1 MVRVAPR
8 RFPAHLIGGASRTPR
23 TRLSPAVWKRTTPIP
38 PSEDPFYLPLA
49 GYETA
54 APGAILASRPIP
66 STLSAFQIFPLS
78 IKAGY
83 QLLYRTT
90 NSLGEPEVT
99 VTTVLI
105 PYNADTTKLI
115 SYQIAEDATYI
126 NCAPSY
132 TLQTGSNTTYAGTG
146 GIEVI
151 LITAALNQGWIVNVP
166 DWEGPNSTFIAGIQ
180 AGQAT
185 LDSVRAALASST
197 ITGVS
202 SKAKVQ
208 MWGYSG
214 GALASEFAA
223 ELQAHYAPEID
234 VVGMAIGGLTPNITN
249 VYNTINNGLF
259 AGLNVAG
266 ILSLAKAYP
275 DSNTYLQATLVP
287 SKAAAFDAA
296 NERCFYSDFVDYAYQ
311 NISTYFTN
319 GADFLSNPIV
329 TSVFT
334 SGATMGLHG
343 TPSMPLFVYKAATD
357 EISPIADTDALVA
370 KLCSQGTKITYIRDY
385 FGEHFTQAA
394 TSAGAVIDFFKNNFN
409 GVSPTECTTQNVYLD
424 ALLDPAATLTLGAS
438 LVAALLD
445 IIGVPVGI
453 AHF

>member
-1 MVRVAPR
+1 MVRLAPQP
-8 RFPAHLIGGASRTPR
+8 FPAQLIGGASRTPR
-23 TRLSPAVWKRTTPIP
+23 TRLPLQTTPIP
-38 PSEDPFYLPLA
+38 PSEDPFYQPPA

-54 APGAILASRPIP
+54 APGAILASRLTP
-66 STLSAFQIFPLS
+66 STLSAFQTFPLS
-78 IKAGY
+78 IKAAY

-90 NSLGEPEVT
+90 NSLGGPEVT

-105 PYNADTTKLI
+105 PYSADTTKLI

-132 TLQTGSNTTYAGTG
+132 VLQTGSNTTYAGTG
-146 GIEVI
+146 SLEVL

-185 LDSVRAALASST
+185 LDSVRAALASGD

-202 SKAKVQ
+202 SKAQVQ

-223 ELQAHYAPEID
+223 ELQANYAPEINF
-234 VVGMAIGGLTPNITN
+234 VGTAIGGTTPNITN

-259 AGLNVAG
+259 AGLNTAG

-275 DSNTYLQATLVP
+275 DFNTYLQSVLVP

-296 NERCFYSDFVDYAYQ
+296 NERCFYADVVDYAYQ
-311 NISTYFTN
+311 NIDTYFTN
-319 GADFLSNPIV
+319 GAAFFND
-329 TSVFT
+329 SVVVSILT

-343 TPSMPLFVYKAATD
+343 TPSMPLLVYKAVAD

-385 FGEHFTQAA
+385 FGEHFIQAA
-394 TSAGAVIDFFKNNFN
+394 TSVGAVIDFFKDNFN
-409 GVSPTECTTQNVYLD
+409 GVSPTECTTQDVYLD
-424 ALLDPAATLTLGAS
+424 ALLDPAVTLTLGAS
-438 LVAALLD
+438 YVAALLD
-445 IIGVPVGI
+445 IIGVPIGI
-453 AHF
+453 GHF